1 MRRADPSVLTPR
13 EREEWERMLH
23 TLVLVKEAIR
33 SFEDGEI
40 NLCDTVC
47 QMALVLSI
55 EVLRNRSVC
64 VGIAVE

>member
-23 TLVLVKEAIR
+23 TLVLVKEAIH

-40 NLCDTVC
+40 NLRDTVC
-47 QMALVLSI
+47 QMAAVLS
-55 EVLRNRSVC
+55 
-64 VGIAVE
+64 AVRAA

>member
-13 EREEWERMLH
+13 ECEERERMLY

-47 QMALVLSI
+47 QMALVLST
-55 EVLRNRSVC
+55 VR
-64 VGIAVE
+64 AA